1 MAIKLPN
8 GDILR
13 NLQEQVQKNKE
24 DIQRH
29 YEIER
34 VLADW
39 GIRIIGQLETW
50 KIPTG
55 SFEYGD
61 AYAVGP
67 DGGPF
72 VFYIYTRGNP
82 DYWFDYG
89 AISIVGPQGPV
100 GPAGIG
106 EKGERG
112 SWWFI
117 GPNAPLGDI
126 KPNDVWLR
134 TSSNGN
140 TDGFV
145 YIYQNGNWVL
155 ATSIKGPAGTN
166 GVGIASVRI
175 ENNNLIITYSNG
187 QTANLGRV
195 VGRNGTDGADGIT
208 SLVYIIGSL
217 PEGSIISD
225 TYDPSTQEPNAGV
238 LMPVGG
244 VQHVFI
250 VVNGIWTDAGPYSGG
265 SAVYANGEYQQ
276 TFNADTKLDKVETGS
291 YQLVYTNTNPAFS
304 PNGVSTPTIHYLG
317 NNESNMRPYA
327 IPMIYGN
334 TAGKTSP
341 NGYLMTATPVN
352 PYHCA
357 NKQYVDNKIAQEHG
371 KLQHTV
377 LEWFKGQQL
386 QFQVDMGVYINPS
399 MPSMPNAFQLYGI
412 GGYVLSN
419 GGYWSNGPST
429 NELSFSITDS
439 TIKLTSYNPGSTT
452 GSILGQFKINDYTI
466 NGTVATFIL
475 TADDFGPDGGIF
487 AFDCIPHSPSS
498 N

>member
-39 GIRIIGQLETW
+39 GIRVIGQMEVW
-50 KIPTG
+50 EIPTG

-89 AISIVGPQGPV
+89 SISIVGPQGP
-100 GPAGIG
+100 AGIG
-106 EKGERG
+106 ERGETGERG
-112 SWWFI
+112 SWWYV
-117 GPNAPLGDI
+117 GSNPPTGDI
-126 KPNDVWLR
+126 KQNDIWLR
-134 TSSNGN
+134 TSNEGY
-140 TDGFV
+140 TDGFIYV
-145 YIYQNGNWVL
+145 YQNNNWAL

-166 GVGIASVRI
+166 GVGIASTRI

-187 QTANLGRV
+187 ETVNLGRV
-195 VGRNGTDGADGIT
+195 VGSNGKNGADGIT

-250 VVNGIWTDAGPYSGG
+250 VVDGNWTDAGPYSGG
-265 SAVYANGEYQQ
+265 SAVYANGEYVQ
-276 TFNADTKLDKVETGS
+276 TFDADTKLDKISTTTSGLREVYARNPDGAQTTVGITASDGS
-291 YQLVYTNTNPAFS
+291 STSGRICGYLASNT
-304 PNGVSTPTIHYLG
+304 
-317 NNESNMRPYA
+317 
-327 IPMIYGN
+327 
-334 TAGKTSP
+334 GKTQP
-341 NGYLMTATPVN
+341 AGYLVSHNPINNYHVAT
-352 PYHCA
+352 
-357 NKQYVDNKIAQEHG
+357 KSYVDNKIAKAHG
-371 KLQHTV
+371 ELQHTT
-377 LEWFKGQQL
+377 LEWFKGQPL
-386 QFQVDMGVYINPS
+386 QFTVDMGVYINPS

-412 GGYVLSN
+412 GGYVLS
-419 GGYWSNGPST
+419 GGNYWSNGPST
-429 NELSFSITDS
+429 NELSFSMKNS

-452 GSILGQFKINDYTI
+452 ATTTAQFQINDYTL
-466 NGTVATFIL
+466 NGRIATFIL

-487 AFDCIPHSPSS
+487 TFDCIPHSPS
-498 N
+498 NI

>member
-50 KIPTG
+50 EIPTG

-89 AISIVGPQGPV
+89 AISIVGPAGPQGPV
-100 GPAGIG
+100 GVG
-106 EKGERG
+106 ERGERG
-112 SWWFI
+112 SKWFV
-117 GPNAPLGDI
+117 GSNAPTGPDI
-126 KPNDVWLR
+126 KENDIWLR
-134 TSSNGN
+134 VGQGGT

-145 YIYQNGNWVL
+145 YIYQNGNWAL
-155 ATSIKGPAGTN
+155 ATSIIGPQ
-166 GVGIASVRI
+166 GIQGPEGKQGPRGQIGPQGPQGKDGNPSP
-175 ENNNLIITYSNG
+175 II
-187 QTANLGRV
+187 
-195 VGRNGTDGADGIT
+195 D
-208 SLVYIIGSL
+208 IIGEL
-217 PEGSIISD
+217 PEGSIISN
-225 TYDPSTQEPNAGV
+225 TYDPATVPSNSGV
-238 LMPVGG
+238 LMPVSG
-244 VQHVFI
+244 VNHLFI
-250 VVNGIWTDAGPYSGG
+250 IINGNWTDSGSWG
-265 SAVYANGEYQQ
+265 QGGTKVYVGGEEVVE
-276 TFNADTKLDKVETGS
+276 FNADNYFKKKTTGDIYS
-291 YQLVYTNTNPAFS
+291 
-304 PNGVSTPTIHYLG
+304 NGVVPVQKPGDSLNYQGIGAPGY
-317 NNESNMRPYA
+317 ESNGNFV
-327 IPMIYGN
+327 IYQNSNLDTTMPN
-334 TAGKTSP
+334 TIIRTGMPKYPA
-341 NGYLMTATPVN
+341 
-352 PYHCA
+352 HCA
-357 NKQYVDNKIAQEHG
+357 NKQYVDNAIARAHG
-371 KLQHTV
+371 ELQHTV

-412 GGYVLSN
+412 GGYVLN
-419 GGYWSNGPST
+419 AGNYYSNGPST
-429 NELSFSITDS
+429 NELSFSITDF
-439 TIKLTSYNPGSTT
+439 TAKLTSYNPGSTT
-452 GSILGQFKINDYTI
+452 GSILGQFKIDDYTI

-475 TADDFGPDGGIF
+475 TADDFGPEGGIF
-487 AFDCIPHSPSS
+487 TFDCIPHSPSS
-498 N
+498 I